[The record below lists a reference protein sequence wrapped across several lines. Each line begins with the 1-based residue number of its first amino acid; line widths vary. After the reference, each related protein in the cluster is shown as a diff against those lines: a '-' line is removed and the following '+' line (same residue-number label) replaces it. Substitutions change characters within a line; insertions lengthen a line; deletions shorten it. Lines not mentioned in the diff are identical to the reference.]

1 MRLDKWLYYSRFCKT
16 RAGSNSVCNNGDVLV
31 NTFKKFNSSYN
42 LLINDIIT
50 LIKDEEI
57 KVIKVLSLP
66 KNRIS
71 PKEVNKIYEILN

>member
-16 RAGSNSVCNNGDVLV
+16 RTGSNSVCNNGDVLV
-31 NTFKKFNSSYN
+31 NKFKKFNSSYN

-50 LIKDEEI
+50 LITDEEV

-71 PKEVNKIYEILN
+71 PKEANKIYEILN